1 MENYF
6 DKKNKQ
12 SLIIVTLK
20 SLYLALMSSLKT
32 LSSNNTTLL
41 ITFLVAFI
49 VLYILSLRII
59 VLPCVN
65 CSKGAMVV

>member
-1 MENYF
+1 
-6 DKKNKQ
+6 
-12 SLIIVTLK
+12 
-20 SLYLALMSSLKT
+20 MSSLKT

-65 CSKGAMVV
+65 CSKGAWGLNVLQTPVMELRLVSGMMILI